1 MSVVTS
7 YNTPYGFSR
16 YEGKNDSGNGTGA
29 MLNMLAEVATQTL
42 WADNRAGSSSP
53 SPPPAPTPTPAL
65 ATVTKKKRSRETSGM
80 PLNQARMLS
89 VNQLVRTFS
98 RFEGDELRRVF
109 SFQCLLIP
117 KKCGVRFESFGNET
131 KARNLIKDHLLAHLE
146 DLPEGEVLQVPKQQ
160 EDMSYRKATS
170 QIKTQRKIKTI
181 KPVEVKPVI
190 ETSEIPIE
198 ACNEV
203 VVETENATNPNPDT
217 ISVAL
222 AECYKKLQSIPGSGK
237 AEDHDYFRPEDQI
250 LPTAKEQYTGVETIW
265 IKSEDTQ
272 DDASSITN
280 YMVTVTDNGDHP
292 MLSVSN
298 EVVIKTEID
307 VEESEMDVSSDF
319 LQPMTDDQI
328 VTLTVK
334 SEELPILQEREGCV
348 ERDEHRQHKK
358 PKGKAKFIGQSA
370 AEKEMAVRMIESM
383 KLKQGTSDPLECQIC
398 VPSRVFTAP
407 TTLISHYRS
416 HAGIKP
422 YECHLCG
429 GVFTRQHSLNYHLL
443 IHSNK
448 TRFTCS
454 DCGRKFR
461 HPSHFKEHQR
471 RHTGEAP
478 FECSDC
484 VIRFKTRNTYKRH
497 LKTRH
502 GKVLTQSGGIIIL
515 SEEEFRRVRTAPR
528 SLQTRV
534 SSDKENNRR
543 PRTKVVNIVRRGKK
557 RTGEEEGEDF
567 VQKYNLS
574 GNWSTNLLE
583 PEEQDG
589 ETQQVTIL
597 QAVGGSSGPTTV
609 MVLSADNILYN
620 NIAT

>member
-1 MSVVTS
+1 M
-7 YNTPYGFSR
+7 YTPENKTKSCKTCGG
-16 YEGKNDSGNGTGA
+16 EKDDSNGQTGA
-29 MLNMLAEVATQTL
+29 MLNMLAEVASQTL
-42 WADNRAGSSSP
+42 RQTETA
-53 SPPPAPTPTPAL
+53 TP
-65 ATVTKKKRSRETSGM
+65 VVRRKRSKEACGM
-80 PLNQARMLS
+80 PLNQAKMLS
-89 VNQLVRTFS
+89 GNQLVRTFS
-98 RFEGDELRRVF
+98 RFEGDELRRTF

-117 KKCGVRFESFGNET
+117 RKCCVRFESFGSET
-131 KARNLIKDHLLAHLE
+131 KARNLIKDHLLSHLD
-146 DLPEGEVLQVPKQQ
+146 DLPEGEVLQVPKQHEEIPVKKQ
-160 EDMSYRKATS
+160 TYYVKNKKVKA
-170 QIKTQRKIKTI
+170 I
-181 KPVEVKPVI
+181 KPEPRQII
-190 ETSEIPIE
+190 ETTEIPIE
-198 ACNEV
+198 TCPEIVIESEPPIDVHVGQPCN
-203 VVETENATNPNPDT
+203 P
-217 ISVAL
+217 ISMAL
-222 AECYKKLQSIPGSGK
+222 AKCYEELQTHDINN
-237 AEDHDYFRPEDQI
+237 AADHDYFKAPVQSVDMTTNQEEY
-250 LPTAKEQYTGVETIW
+250 TAVETIW
-265 IKSEDTQ
+265 VKAEEEYESNG
-272 DDASSITN
+272 ITN
-280 YMVTVTDNGDHP
+280 YVVAVDDNEDNP

-298 EVVIKTEID
+298 EVVVKTEIVDSDFVFEEIQPEQYVDEFITIKTEPPVLQD
-307 VEESEMDVSSDF
+307 NRLLEDGNFEEN
-319 LQPMTDDQI
+319 
-328 VTLTVK
+328 
-334 SEELPILQEREGCV
+334 CV

-383 KLKQGTSDPLECQIC
+383 KLRQGSSEPLECQIC

-528 SLQTRV
+528 SLQARV

-543 PRTKVVNIVRRGKK
+543 PRTKVVNLIRRNKQK
-557 RTGEEEGEDF
+557 RPEEDEEIGDLS
-567 VQKYNLS
+567 QKLNLS
-574 GNWSTNLLE
+574 DTWNTNLLE
-583 PEEQDG
+583 SEVNLENEPQLAF
-589 ETQQVTIL
+589 L
-597 QAVGGSSGPTTV
+597 QTVGSGPTTV
-609 MVLSADNILYN
+609 MVLSTDNILYN
-620 NIAT
+620 SA

>member
-1 MSVVTS
+1 MNTS
-7 YNTPYGFSR
+7 QSNSASSKTRAGGR
-16 YEGKNDSGNGTGA
+16 DDNNGQTGA
-29 MLNMLAEVATQTL
+29 MLNMLAEVASQTL
-42 WADNRAGSSSP
+42 RAADKQADSSTM
-53 SPPPAPTPTPAL
+53 A
-65 ATVTKKKRSRETSGM
+65 TKKKRTKEANGM

-89 VNQLVRTFS
+89 GNQLVRTFS
-98 RFEGDELRRVF
+98 RFEGDELRRTF
-109 SFQCLLIP
+109 SFLCLLLP
-117 KKCGVRFESFGNET
+117 QKCSVQFQSFGSET
-131 KARNLIKDHLLAHLE
+131 KARNLIKDHLLSHLDE
-146 DLPEGEVLQVPKQQ
+146 LPEGEVLQVPKQHEEIPYKKQ
-160 EDMSYRKATS
+160 TTHMKTTRKL
-170 QIKTQRKIKTI
+170 KVLKVEP
-181 KPVEVKPVI
+181 KPII
-190 ETSEIPIE
+190 ETSVIPIE
-198 ACNEV
+198 TCPEV
-203 VVETENATNPNPDT
+203 VVESEPTTNTGRATNMISMALEECYEDLQSAVPELGPENA
-217 ISVAL
+217 A
-222 AECYKKLQSIPGSGK
+222 
-237 AEDHDYFRPEDQI
+237 DHDYFRAPVQNRPN
-250 LPTAKEQYTGVETIW
+250 LPCPDDYTDVETIW
-265 IKSEDTQ
+265 IKCEDQ
-272 DDASSITN
+272 HESKGITN
-280 YMVTVTDNGDHP
+280 YMVTLDGDEHP
-292 MLSVSN
+292 MMSVSN
-298 EVVIKTEID
+298 EVVVKTEAIEETNLSD
-307 VEESEMDVSSDF
+307 FNQSMVEEV
-319 LQPMTDDQI
+319 
-328 VTLTVK
+328 VTVK
-334 SEELPILQEREGCV
+334 TEPPVLQNHRVQEVEENCV
-348 ERDEHRQHKK
+348 ERDEHRQQKK

-383 KLKQGTSDPLECQIC
+383 KLRQGGSEPLECQIC

-528 SLQTRV
+528 SLQARV

-543 PRTKVVNIVRRGKK
+543 PRTKVVNLIRRNKQK
-557 RTGEEEGEDF
+557 RPDDESFVDEDVSDF
-567 VQKYNLS
+567 TQKLNLN
-574 GNWSTNLLE
+574 GNWNTNLLE
-583 PEEQDG
+583 G
-589 ETQQVTIL
+589 EVKVEAEPQVAIL
-597 QAVGGSSGPTTV
+597 QTVGGPTTV

-620 NIAT
+620 ST

>member
-1 MSVVTS
+1 M
-7 YNTPYGFSR
+7 N
-16 YEGKNDSGNGTGA
+16 
-29 MLNMLAEVATQTL
+29 
-42 WADNRAGSSSP
+42 
-53 SPPPAPTPTPAL
+53 
-65 ATVTKKKRSRETSGM
+65 GM
-80 PLNQARMLS
+80 PINQARMLS

-98 RFEGDELRRVF
+98 RFESDELRRLF

-117 KKCGVRFESFGNET
+117 KKCNVRFDSFGNET
-131 KARNLIKDHLLAHLE
+131 KARNLIKDHLLTHLE
-146 DLPEGEVLQVPKQQ
+146 ELPEGEILQVPKHQ
-160 EDMSYRKATS
+160 EDNSYKKVVN
-170 QIKTQRKIKTI
+170 QIKSHKKIKTL
-181 KPVEVKPVI
+181 KPVEMKVAV
-190 ETSEIPIE
+190 ETNEIPIE
-198 ACNEV
+198 ACHEV
-203 VVETENATNPNPDT
+203 VVETEKATNTSSNT
-217 ISVAL
+217 VCVAL
-222 AECYKKLQSIPGSGK
+222 AECYEELQNSLQDKPK
-237 AEDHDYFRPEDQI
+237 APDHDYYRALEDQV
-250 LPTAKEQYTGVETIW
+250 LPSAKEQYTDVETIW
-265 IKSEDTQ
+265 IKTENAENNTSG
-272 DDASSITN
+272 ITN
-280 YMVTVTDNGDHP
+280 YMVAVTDNGDHP

-298 EVVIKTEID
+298 EVVVKT
-307 VEESEMDVSSDF
+307 EESEVCIDY
-319 LQPMTDDQI
+319 QPSQVDHDQI
-328 VTLTVK
+328 VTVTLK
-334 SEELPILQEREGCV
+334 SDNLPVLQDSRVLESEVNYEESCV

-370 AEKEMAVRMIESM
+370 AEKEMAVRMIENM

-484 VIRFKTRNTYKRH
+484 IIRFKTRNTYKRH

-543 PRTKVVNIVRRGKK
+543 PRAKMVNLLRRGKK
-557 RTGEEEGEDF
+557 RAGEEEVDDV

-583 PEEQDG
+583 PEEQEQEQG
-589 ETQQVTIL
+589 EAQQVTIL
-597 QAVGGSSGPTTV
+597 QAVGGGSGPTTV
-609 MVLSADNILYN
+609 MVLSADNLLYN
-620 NIAT
+620 NITT